1 MELNHDFFEKF
12 RILDG
17 GVGQEL
23 LARGVKPVSNLWS
36 TTALLKKEYHQ
47 ILLDCHLDFINAGA
61 EVILTNTFGSRRRRL
76 EENNLLSQFEN
87 LNLIALKIAEQAV
100 KKSGKKIIIAG
111 SLPPQ
116 NFTYISDLGDDKKLI
131 EKNFHDQ
138 AKILNSGVDLF
149 YLDVMSSLEECEI
162 AIQSIKEFNKPLII
176 GIHFKKNGLLP
187 SGERFIDV
195 VKKLNRYNPLTI
207 TGSCVSYEDIIS
219 IKNDFKNLSLP
230 FGFKVNAFKDI
241 PEGWKPDG
249 SNPVI
254 ALGKN
259 EDLNLEKFKT
269 ISKEFLNLGAKLLG
283 GCCEITPS
291 HIAKLQDLR

>member
-1 MELNHDFFEKF
+1 MQINHDYFQKF

-36 TTALLKKEYHQ
+36 TTALLKKEYHN

-61 EVILTNTFGSRRRRL
+61 EIILTNTFGSRRRRL
-76 EENNLLSQFEN
+76 EENNLLSEFEN
-87 LNLIALKIAEQAV
+87 LNLTALKIAEEAV

-131 EKNFHDQ
+131 KKNFHDQ
-138 AKILNSGVDLF
+138 AKILNNGVDLF

-162 AIQSIKEFNKPLII
+162 AIQSIKEFNKPFII

-187 SGERFIDV
+187 SGEMFIDV
-195 VKKLNRYNPLTI
+195 VKKLNRYNPLAI

-269 ISKEFLNLGAKLLG
+269 ISKEFLNFGAKLLG
-283 GCCEITPS
+283 GCCEISPS
-291 HIAKLQDLR
+291 HISKLQDLR

>member
-1 MELNHDFFEKF
+1 MQINHDFFQKF

-61 EVILTNTFGSRRRRL
+61 EIILTNTFGSRRRRL
-76 EENNLLSQFEN
+76 EENNLLSKFEN

-138 AKILNSGVDLF
+138 AKILNNGVDLF

-162 AIQSIKEFNKPLII
+162 AIQSIKEFNKPFII

-187 SGERFIDV
+187 SGEMFIDV
-195 VKKLNRYNPLTI
+195 VKKLNRYNPLAI

-269 ISKEFLNLGAKLLG
+269 ISKEFLNFGAKLLG
-283 GCCEITPS
+283 GCCEISPS
-291 HIAKLQDLR
+291 HISKLQDLR

>member
-1 MELNHDFFEKF
+1 MQINHDFFQKF

-36 TTALLKKEYHQ
+36 TTALLKKEYHN

-61 EVILTNTFGSRRRRL
+61 EIILTNTFGSRRRRL
-76 EENNLLSQFEN
+76 EENNLLSEFEN
-87 LNLIALKIAEQAV
+87 LNLTALKIAEEAV

-138 AKILNSGVDLF
+138 AKILNNGVDLF

-162 AIQSIKEFNKPLII
+162 AIQSIKEFNKPFII

-187 SGERFIDV
+187 SGEMFIDV
-195 VKKLNRYNPLTI
+195 VKKLNRYNPLAI

-219 IKNDFKNLSLP
+219 IKNDFKILSLP

-269 ISKEFLNLGAKLLG
+269 ISKEFLNFGAKLLG
-283 GCCEITPS
+283 GCCEISPS
-291 HIAKLQDLR
+291 HISKLQDLR

>member
-1 MELNHDFFEKF
+1 MQINHDYFQKF

-36 TTALLKKEYHQ
+36 TTALLKKEYHN

-61 EVILTNTFGSRRRRL
+61 EIILTNTFGSRRRRL

-116 NFTYISDLGDDKKLI
+116 NFTYIPDLGVDKKLI

-138 AKILNSGVDLF
+138 AKILNNGVDLF

-162 AIQSIKEFNKPLII
+162 AIQSIKEFNKPFII

-187 SGERFIDV
+187 SGEMFIDV
-195 VKKLNRYNPLTI
+195 VKKLNRYNPLAI

-269 ISKEFLNLGAKLLG
+269 ISKEFLNFGAKLLG
-283 GCCEITPS
+283 GCCEISPS
-291 HIAKLQDLR
+291 HISKLQDLR

>member
-1 MELNHDFFEKF
+1 MQINHDYFQKF

-36 TTALLKKEYHQ
+36 TTALLKKEYHN

-61 EVILTNTFGSRRRRL
+61 EIILTNTFGSRRRRL
-76 EENNLLSQFEN
+76 EENNLLSEFEN
-87 LNLIALKIAEQAV
+87 LNLTALKIAEEAV
-100 KKSGKKIIIAG
+100 KKSGKQIIIAG

-138 AKILNSGVDLF
+138 AKILNNGVDLF

-162 AIQSIKEFNKPLII
+162 AIQSIKEFNKPFII

-187 SGERFIDV
+187 SGEMFIDV
-195 VKKLNRYNPLTI
+195 VKKLNRYNPLAI

-219 IKNDFKNLSLP
+219 IKNDFKNLNLP

-269 ISKEFLNLGAKLLG
+269 ISKEFLNFGAKLLG
-283 GCCEITPS
+283 GCCEISPS
-291 HIAKLQDLR
+291 HISKLQDLR

>member
-1 MELNHDFFEKF
+1 MQINHDFFQKF
-12 RILDG
+12 KILDG

-36 TTALLKKEYHQ
+36 TTALLKKEYHN

-61 EVILTNTFGSRRRRL
+61 EIILTNTFGSRRRRL
-76 EENNLLSQFEN
+76 EENNLLTEFEN
-87 LNLIALKIAEQAV
+87 LNLTALKIAEEAV

-138 AKILNSGVDLF
+138 AKILNNGVDLF

-162 AIQSIKEFNKPLII
+162 AIQSIKQFNKPFII

-187 SGERFIDV
+187 SGEMFIDV
-195 VKKLNRYNPLTI
+195 VKKLNRYSPLAI

-269 ISKEFLNLGAKLLG
+269 ISKEFLNFGAKLLG
-283 GCCEITPS
+283 GCCEISPS
-291 HIAKLQDLR
+291 HISKLQDLR

>member
-1 MELNHDFFEKF
+1 MDLNHDFFQKF

-36 TTALLKKEYHQ
+36 TPALLKKEYHQ

-61 EVILTNTFGSRRRRL
+61 EIILTNTFGSRRRRL
-76 EENNLLSQFEN
+76 EENNLLSEFEN
-87 LNLIALKIAEQAV
+87 LNLTALKIAEEAV

-138 AKILNSGVDLF
+138 AKILNNGVDLF

-162 AIQSIKEFNKPLII
+162 AIQSIKEFNKPFII

-187 SGERFIDV
+187 SGEMFIDV
-195 VKKLNRYNPLTI
+195 IKKLNRYNPLAI

-269 ISKEFLNLGAKLLG
+269 ISKEFLNFGAKLLG
-283 GCCEITPS
+283 GCCEISPS
-291 HIAKLQDLR
+291 HISKLQDLR

>member
-1 MELNHDFFEKF
+1 MK
-12 RILDG
+12 
-17 GVGQEL
+17 
-23 LARGVKPVSNLWS
+23 
-36 TTALLKKEYHQ
+36 
-47 ILLDCHLDFINAGA
+47 
-61 EVILTNTFGSRRRRL
+61 
-76 EENNLLSQFEN
+76 LSY
-87 LNLIALKIAEQAV
+87 
-100 KKSGKKIIIAG
+100 
-111 SLPPQ
+111 
-116 NFTYISDLGDDKKLI
+116 YISEQSNKKLI

-138 AKILNSGVDLF
+138 AKILNNGVDLF

-162 AIQSIKEFNKPLII
+162 AIQSIKEFNKPFII

-187 SGERFIDV
+187 SGEMFIDV
-195 VKKLNRYNPLTI
+195 VKKLNRYNPLAI

-269 ISKEFLNLGAKLLG
+269 ISKEFLNFGAKLLG
-283 GCCEITPS
+283 GCCEISPS
-291 HIAKLQDLR
+291 HISKLQDLR

>member
-1 MELNHDFFEKF
+1 MQINHDFFQKF

-23 LARGVKPVSNLWS
+23 LARGVKPISNLWS
-36 TTALLKKEYHQ
+36 TTALLKKEYHN

-61 EVILTNTFGSRRRRL
+61 EIILTNTFGSRRRRL
-76 EENNLLSQFEN
+76 EENNLLSEFEN
-87 LNLIALKIAEQAV
+87 LNLTALKIAEQAV

-116 NFTYISDLGDDKKLI
+116 NFTYIADLGDDKKLI

-138 AKILNSGVDLF
+138 AKILNIGVDLF

-162 AIQSIKEFNKPLII
+162 AIQSIKEFNKPYII

-187 SGERFIDV
+187 SGEMFIDV
-195 VKKLNRYNPLTI
+195 VKKLNGYNPLAI

-249 SNPVI
+249 SNPAI

-269 ISKEFLNLGAKLLG
+269 ISKEFLNFGAKLLG
-283 GCCEITPS
+283 GCCEISPS
-291 HIAKLQDLR
+291 HISKLQDLR

>member
-1 MELNHDFFEKF
+1 MQINHDYFQKF

-36 TTALLKKEYHQ
+36 TTALLKKEYHN

-61 EVILTNTFGSRRRRL
+61 EIILTNTFGSRRRRL
-76 EENNLLSQFEN
+76 EENNLLSEFEN
-87 LNLIALKIAEQAV
+87 LNLTALKIAEEAV

-138 AKILNSGVDLF
+138 AKILNNGVDLF

-162 AIQSIKEFNKPLII
+162 AIQSIKEFNKPFII

-187 SGERFIDV
+187 SGEMFVDV
-195 VKKLNRYNPLTI
+195 VKKLNRYNPLAI

-241 PEGWKPDG
+241 PKGWKPDG

-269 ISKEFLNLGAKLLG
+269 ISKEFLNFGAKLLG
-283 GCCEITPS
+283 GCCEISPS
-291 HIAKLQDLR
+291 HISKLQDLK

>member
-1 MELNHDFFEKF
+1 MQINHDYFQKF

-36 TTALLKKEYHQ
+36 TTALLKKEYHN

-61 EVILTNTFGSRRRRL
+61 EIILTNTFGSRRRRL
-76 EENNLLSQFEN
+76 EENNLLSEFEN
-87 LNLIALKIAEQAV
+87 LNLTALKIAEQAV

-138 AKILNSGVDLF
+138 AKILNNGVDLF

-162 AIQSIKEFNKPLII
+162 AIQSIKEFNKPFII

-187 SGERFIDV
+187 SGEMFIDV
-195 VKKLNRYNPLTI
+195 VKKLNRYNPLAI

-241 PEGWKPDG
+241 PEDWKPDG

-269 ISKEFLNLGAKLLG
+269 ISKEFLNFGAKLLG
-283 GCCEITPS
+283 GCCEISPS
-291 HIAKLQDLR
+291 HISKLQDLR

>member
-1 MELNHDFFEKF
+1 MQINHDFFQKF

-61 EVILTNTFGSRRRRL
+61 EIILTNTFGSRRRRL

-116 NFTYISDLGDDKKLI
+116 NFTYIPDLGVDKKLI

-138 AKILNSGVDLF
+138 AKILNNGVDLF

-162 AIQSIKEFNKPLII
+162 AIQSIKEFNKPFII

-187 SGERFIDV
+187 SGEMFIDV
-195 VKKLNRYNPLTI
+195 VKKLNRYNPLAI

-269 ISKEFLNLGAKLLG
+269 ISKEFLNFGAKLLG
-283 GCCEITPS
+283 GCCEISPS
-291 HIAKLQDLR
+291 HISKLQDLR

>member
-1 MELNHDFFEKF
+1 MQINHDYFQKF

-36 TTALLKKEYHQ
+36 TTALLKKEYHN

-61 EVILTNTFGSRRRRL
+61 EIILTNTFGSRRRRL
-76 EENNLLSQFEN
+76 EENNLLSEFEN
-87 LNLIALKIAEQAV
+87 LNLTALKIAEQAV

-116 NFTYISDLGDDKKLI
+116 NFTYIADLGGDKKLI

-138 AKILNSGVDLF
+138 AKILNNGVDLF

-162 AIQSIKEFNKPLII
+162 AIQSIKEFNKPFII

-187 SGERFIDV
+187 SGEMFVDV
-195 VKKLNRYNPLTI
+195 VKKLNRYNPLAI

-269 ISKEFLNLGAKLLG
+269 ISKEFLNFGAKLLG
-283 GCCEITPS
+283 GCCEISPS
-291 HIAKLQDLR
+291 HISKLQDLR

>member
-1 MELNHDFFEKF
+1 MQINHDFFQKF

-36 TTALLKKEYHQ
+36 TTALLKKEYHN
-47 ILLDCHLDFINAGA
+47 ILLDCHIDFINAGA
-61 EVILTNTFGSRRRRL
+61 EIILTNTFGSRRRRL
-76 EENNLLSQFEN
+76 EENNLLSEFEN
-87 LNLIALKIAEQAV
+87 
-100 KKSGKKIIIAG
+100 
-111 SLPPQ
+111 
-116 NFTYISDLGDDKKLI
+116 
-131 EKNFHDQ
+131 
-138 AKILNSGVDLF
+138 
-149 YLDVMSSLEECEI
+149 
-162 AIQSIKEFNKPLII
+162 
-176 GIHFKKNGLLP
+176 
-187 SGERFIDV
+187 
-195 VKKLNRYNPLTI
+195 LNRYNPLAI

-249 SNPVI
+249 SNPFI

-269 ISKEFLNLGAKLLG
+269 ISKEFLNFGAKLLG

>member
-1 MELNHDFFEKF
+1 MQINHDFFQKF

-36 TTALLKKEYHQ
+36 TTALLKKEYHN

-61 EVILTNTFGSRRRRL
+61 EIILTNTFGSRRRRL
-76 EENNLLSQFEN
+76 EENNLLSEFEN
-87 LNLIALKIAEQAV
+87 LNLTALKIAEQAV

-116 NFTYISDLGDDKKLI
+116 NFTYISDLGDNKKLI

-138 AKILNSGVDLF
+138 AKILNNGVDLF

-162 AIQSIKEFNKPLII
+162 AIQSIKEFNKPFII

-195 VKKLNRYNPLTI
+195 VKKLNRYNPLAI

-259 EDLNLEKFKT
+259 EDLNLEKFKI
-269 ISKEFLNLGAKLLG
+269 ISKEFLNFGAKLLG
-283 GCCEITPS
+283 GCCEISPS
-291 HIAKLQDLR
+291 HISKLQDLR

>member
-1 MELNHDFFEKF
+1 MQINHDFFQKF

-36 TTALLKKEYHQ
+36 TTALLKKEYHN

-61 EVILTNTFGSRRRRL
+61 EIILTNTFGSRRRRL
-76 EENNLLSQFEN
+76 EENNLLSEFEN
-87 LNLIALKIAEQAV
+87 LNLTALKIAEEAV

-116 NFTYISDLGDDKKLI
+116 NLTYISDLGDDKKLI
-131 EKNFHDQ
+131 EKNFYDQ
-138 AKILNSGVDLF
+138 AKILNNGVDLF
-149 YLDVMSSLEECEI
+149 YLDVMSSLDECEI
-162 AIQSIKEFNKPLII
+162 AIQSIKEFNKPFII

-187 SGERFIDV
+187 SGEMFIDV
-195 VKKLNRYNPLTI
+195 VKKLNRYNPLAI

-269 ISKEFLNLGAKLLG
+269 ISKEFLNFGAKLLG
-283 GCCEITPS
+283 GCCEISPS
-291 HIAKLQDLR
+291 HISKLQDLR

>member
-1 MELNHDFFEKF
+1 MQINHDYFQKF

-36 TTALLKKEYHQ
+36 TTALLKKEYHN
-47 ILLDCHLDFINAGA
+47 ILLDCHLEFINAGA
-61 EVILTNTFGSRRRRL
+61 EIILTNTCGSRRRRL
-76 EENNLLSQFEN
+76 EENNLLSEFEN
-87 LNLIALKIAEQAV
+87 LNLTALKIAEEAV
-100 KKSGKKIIIAG
+100 KKSEKKIIIAG

-138 AKILNSGVDLF
+138 AKILNNGVDLF

-162 AIQSIKEFNKPLII
+162 AIQSIKEFNKPFII

-187 SGERFIDV
+187 SGEMFIDV
-195 VKKLNRYNPLTI
+195 VKKLNRYNPLAI

-269 ISKEFLNLGAKLLG
+269 ISKEFLNFGAKLLG
-283 GCCEITPS
+283 GCCEISPS
-291 HIAKLQDLR
+291 HISKLQDLR

>member
-1 MELNHDFFEKF
+1 MQINHDFFQKF

-36 TTALLKKEYHQ
+36 TTALLKKEYHN

-61 EVILTNTFGSRRRRL
+61 EIILTNTFGSRRRRL

-116 NFTYISDLGDDKKLI
+116 NFTYISDLGVDKKLI

-138 AKILNSGVDLF
+138 AKILNNGVDLF

-162 AIQSIKEFNKPLII
+162 AIQSIKEFNKPFII

-187 SGERFIDV
+187 SGEMFIDV
-195 VKKLNRYNPLTI
+195 VKKLNRYNPLAI

-269 ISKEFLNLGAKLLG
+269 ISKEFLNFGAKLLG
-283 GCCEITPS
+283 GCCEISPS
-291 HIAKLQDLR
+291 HISKLQDLR

>member
-1 MELNHDFFEKF
+1 MQINHDYFQKF

-36 TTALLKKEYHQ
+36 TTALLKKEYHN

-61 EVILTNTFGSRRRRL
+61 EIILTNTFGSRRRRL
-76 EENNLLSQFEN
+76 EENNLLSEFEN
-87 LNLIALKIAEQAV
+87 LNLTALKIAEEAV

-138 AKILNSGVDLF
+138 AKILNNGVDLF

-162 AIQSIKEFNKPLII
+162 AIQSIKEFNKPFII

-187 SGERFIDV
+187 SGEMFVDV
-195 VKKLNRYNPLTI
+195 VKKLNRYNPLAI

-269 ISKEFLNLGAKLLG
+269 ISKEFLNFGAKLLG
-283 GCCEITPS
+283 GCCEISPS
-291 HIAKLQDLR
+291 HISKLQDLR